1 MTSAINP
8 ASETSPGPAADVGSA
23 TRPLEYLRLL
33 VVDDER
39 DSRLMLRR
47 VLEARGATVRVA
59 SSSDEAIQILSL
71 EPFHVLIS
79 DIGLPGE
86 DGYALMKRVRALPVQ
101 QGGTVPAIAL
111 TAYTRSE
118 DRNRAIRTGFHMHLA
133 KPVETTELVV
143 AIASMAKIRPI
154 KAD

>member
-1 MTSAINP
+1 MNSPYDSSSADPVVP
-8 ASETSPGPAADVGSA
+8 ASSVMPGPS
-23 TRPLEYLRLL
+23 LENLRLL

-39 DSRLMLRR
+39 DSRLLLRR

-59 SSSDEAIQILSL
+59 SSSDEAIQILSM
-71 EPFHVLIS
+71 EPIHVLIS

-86 DGYALMKRVRALPVQ
+86 DGYAMMKRVRALPVL

-118 DRNRAIRTGFHMHLA
+118 DRSRAIRTGFHMHLS
-133 KPVETTELVV
+133 KPVETMELVV
-143 AIASMAKIRPI
+143 AIASMAKIRPL
-154 KAD
+154 KSA